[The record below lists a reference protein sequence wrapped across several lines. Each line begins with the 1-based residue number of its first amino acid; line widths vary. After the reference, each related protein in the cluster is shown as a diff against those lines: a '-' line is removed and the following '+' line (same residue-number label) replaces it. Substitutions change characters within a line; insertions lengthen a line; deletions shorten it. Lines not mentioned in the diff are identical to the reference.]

1 MEVLVGRAAE
11 EKMLSEALTSASAEL
26 IAVFGRRRVGKTFLI
41 RSVYGKQLVF
51 ELSGVHNASAGEQLL
66 NFSQAMAL
74 AIGLPA
80 PIVPPKNWTEA
91 FWVLREFLTPVL
103 KKRKAVVFFDE
114 FPWLSSH
121 KSGFLSAFE
130 FFWNQW
136 ASQQT
141 NLVVTICGSA
151 ATWMIKKVVNSR
163 GGLHNRLTRK
173 IRLLPF
179 TLNETEQYLTSNG
192 VHLDRYQMLTI
203 YMAMGGV
210 PHYLKEIRKGESAT
224 QCIDKL
230 YFTKDG
236 LLATEF
242 TNLYKSLFENAEKHI
257 SIVRALA
264 EKPSGLTRNEIISAC
279 GLQSGGSTTTLL
291 EELVE
296 SGFIA
301 SYLPFKKNANQ
312 SIYKLN
318 DEYTLFYLKFVESS
332 RATGAGTWIK
342 KTATPSWKSWSGY
355 AFEGICLKH
364 TDKIK
369 QALGISGVYTEASTW
384 RYAPKA
390 GKGAQIDLLLDR
402 NDVVISV
409 CEIKFSTAEFV
420 IDKAYAAVLQEKLN
434 LFRLESRT
442 KKSLFLVMVTTYGL
456 RNNMYSTGLVQNEVT
471 MDALFI

>member
-1 MEVLVGRAAE
+1 MEILVGRIAE
-11 EKMLSEALTSASAEL
+11 EKILSEALTSVSAEL

-41 RSVYGKQLVF
+41 RSVYAKHLVF
-51 ELSGVHNASAGEQLL
+51 ELSGVHNATAGEQLL

-74 AIGLPA
+74 SIGLPV
-80 PIVPPKNWTEA
+80 PIAAPKNWTEA
-91 FWVLREFLTPVL
+91 FWVLKEFLTPVL
-103 KKRKAVVFFDE
+103 KKRKTVVFFDE

-136 ASQQT
+136 ASQQK
-141 NLVVTICGSA
+141 NLVVAICGSA

-179 TLNETEQYLTSNG
+179 TLNETEQYLKSNG

-210 PHYLKEIRKGESAT
+210 PHYLKEIKKGESAT
-224 QCIDKL
+224 QCIDNL

-242 TNLYKSLFENAEKHI
+242 TNLYRSLFENAEKHI

-264 EKPSGLTRNEIISAC
+264 EKSSGLTRNEIISAC

-291 EELVE
+291 DELVE
-296 SGFIA
+296 SGFIS
-301 SYLPFKKNANQ
+301 SYLPFQKNANQ
-312 SIYKLN
+312 SIYKLS
-318 DEYTLFYLKFVESS
+318 DEYTLFYLKFVENS
-332 RATGAGTWIK
+332 RAAGSGTWIK
-342 KTATPSWKSWSGY
+342 KSATPSWKSWSGY

-369 QALGISGVYTEASTW
+369 QALGISGVYTEASAW
-384 RYAPKA
+384 RYAPKL

-402 NDVVISV
+402 NDAVISI
-409 CEIKFSTAEFV
+409 CEIKFSTSEFV
-420 IDKAYAAVLQEKLN
+420 IDKVYASELQEKLN
-434 LFRLESRT
+434 VFRLESRT
-442 KKSLFLVMVTTYGL
+442 KKTLFLVMVTTYGI
-456 RNNMYSTGLVQNEVT
+456 RTNIYSTGLVQNEVT

>member
-1 MEVLVGRAAE
+1 MDVLVGRVAE
-11 EKMLSEALTSASAEL
+11 EKILSEALTSASAEL

-51 ELSGVHNASAGEQLL
+51 ELSGVHNAGAGEQLL
-66 NFSQAMAL
+66 NFGQAMAL

-80 PIVPPKNWTEA
+80 PIAAPKNWTEA
-91 FWVLREFLTPVL
+91 FWILKEFLAPLL
-103 KKRKAVVFFDE
+103 KKRKTVVFFDE

-130 FFWNQW
+130 YFWNQW
-136 ASQQT
+136 ASQQI
-141 NLVVTICGSA
+141 NLVVAICGSA
-151 ATWMIKKVVNSR
+151 AKWMIKKVVNSR

-179 TLNETEQYLTSNG
+179 TLSETQQYLKSNG

-210 PHYLKEIRKGESAT
+210 PHYLKEIKKGESAT

-242 TNLYKSLFENAEKHI
+242 TNLYRSLFENAEKHM

-279 GLQSGGSTTTLL
+279 GLQSGGSTTALL
-291 EELVE
+291 EELAE

-301 SYLPFKKNANQ
+301 PYLPFQKKANE
-312 SIYKLN
+312 SIYKLS
-318 DEYTLFYLKFVESS
+318 DEYTLFYLKFVENS
-332 RATGAGTWIK
+332 RAAGSGTWLK
-342 KTATPSWKSWSGY
+342 KSTKPSWRSWSGY

-364 TDKIK
+364 TDNIK
-369 QALGISGVYTEASTW
+369 QALGISGVYTEVSAW
-384 RYAPKA
+384 RYAPQE

-402 NDVVISV
+402 NDVVISI
-409 CEIKFSTAEFV
+409 CEMKFSSTEFV
-420 IDKAYAAVLQEKLN
+420 IDKNYAGELHEKLN
-434 LFRLESRT
+434 VFRRESRT
-442 KKSLFLVMVTTYGL
+442 RKSLFLVMVTTYGL
-456 RNNMYSTGLVQNEVT
+456 KDNIYSTGLVQNEVT

>member
-1 MEVLVGRAAE
+1 METLVGRVAE
-11 EKMLSEALTSASAEL
+11 EKILSEALTSASAEL

-41 RSVYGKQLVF
+41 RSVYRKQLVF

-80 PIVPPKNWTEA
+80 PIVAPKNWTEA
-91 FWVLREFLTPVL
+91 FWVLREFLTPIL

-130 FFWNQW
+130 YFWNQW

-141 NLVVTICGSA
+141 NLVVAICGSA

-179 TLNETEQYLTSNG
+179 TLNETEQYLKSNG

-203 YMAMGGV
+203 YMAMGGI
-210 PHYLKEIRKGESAT
+210 PHYLKEIKKGESAT

-242 TNLYKSLFENAEKHI
+242 TNLYRSLFENAERHI

-264 EKPSGLTRNEIISAC
+264 EKPSGLTRNRIIAVC
-279 GLQSGGSTTTLL
+279 GLHSGGSTTILL

-301 SYLPFKKNANQ
+301 PYLPFKKNANE
-312 SIYKLN
+312 SIYKLS
-318 DEYTLFYLKFVESS
+318 DEYTLFYLKFVENS
-332 RATGAGTWIK
+332 RANGLGTWLK
-342 KTATPSWKSWSGY
+342 KSATPSWRSWSGY

-364 TDKIK
+364 IDNIK
-369 QALGISGVYTEASTW
+369 QALGISGVYTEVSAWSHL
-384 RYAPKA
+384 PKT

-402 NDVVISV
+402 NDVVISI
-409 CEIKFSTAEFV
+409 CEMKFSTAEFV
-420 IDKAYAAVLQEKLN
+420 IDKAYASELHEKLN
-434 LFRLESRT
+434 VFRINSRT
-442 KKSLFLVMVTTYGL
+442 RKSLFLAMVTTYGIK
-456 RNNMYSTGLVQNEVT
+456 NNIYSTGLVQNEVT
-471 MDALFI
+471 MDDLFI